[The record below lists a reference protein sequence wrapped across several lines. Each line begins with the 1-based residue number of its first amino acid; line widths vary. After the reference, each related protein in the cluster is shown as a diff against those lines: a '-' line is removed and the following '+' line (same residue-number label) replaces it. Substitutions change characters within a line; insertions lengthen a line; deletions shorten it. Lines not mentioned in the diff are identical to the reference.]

1 MAQEL
6 NKRFCTQEV
15 KMLFQKYLD
24 EKVRLAYIL
33 EILKIKSSRFSELLK
48 GYNKDPEGFSIEYRR
63 KSPTRKTGEDVDKRR
78 YLITGLDDHSRI
90 LVYSRLVQKET
101 SWCHI
106 IALQGVFL
114 TWGDSSS
121 HDVNSHS
128 IFRFVQG
135 TDSLWRRHY
144 SN

>member
-1 MAQEL
+1 MAQQL

-48 GYNKDPEGFSIEYRR
+48 GYNKDPESFSIEYRR
-63 KSPTRKTGEDVDKRR
+63 KSPTRKTGEDAGKRR
-78 YLITGLDDHSRI
+78 YLITGLDDYSRV

-101 SWCHI
+101 TWCHI

-114 TWGDSSS
+114 TWGIP
-121 HDVNSHS
+121 HL
-128 IFRFVQG
+128 
-135 TDSLWRRHY
+135 TM
-144 SN
+144 